1 MSKINDGVRLGKVS
15 DHMKFGE
22 NNKQLTVE
30 QAKAAMIAAGE
41 APGSVRMKEA
51 NDARRAAYKTAI
63 AAGLPLSEVRRIAAE
78 AAERAAEGTAVAFP
92 EAIVEP
98 PATSSPVPAKS
109 AVSRT
114 AAPVS
119 VQANRAVPAQVVN
132 AQPEK
137 AERVETKK
145 FIGVIKQEGGLWVAE
160 ITYKSGA
167 GTERFTATTK
177 NQLMLKLLEGKANGT
192 LKVRD
197 VTRAAKLGEPEF
209 DHAYSFVGI
218 PQAEYDAMSDA
229 AKSALVDAEAAKATI
244 GFKEDYP
251 EFYPTALNSQ
261 KITGFLD
268 ARRAVFTYSNLVKAF
283 EALTATEEL
292 ELRPENE
299 LPTVLEDSAPAG
311 DSAAVA
317 VTQPAVSTAPA
328 VSASEP
334 QVRKRGTTGIMP
346 GFSSAGEDTE
356 LETSE
361 EGDEQRQPSR
371 AELMTLSLD
380 EHRKLYKKTLK
391 QPNRSF

>member
-1 MSKINDGVRLGKVS
+1 MAKVQ
-15 DHMKFGE
+15 DILKFGPKDRA
-22 NNKQLTVE
+22 NTQLSVDE
-30 QAKAAMIAAGE
+30 ARAAMVAAGE
-41 APGSVRMKEA
+41 APGSTKIKLA
-51 NDARRAAYKTAI
+51 NDARRKTFTDAQ
-63 AAGLPLSEVRRIAAE
+63 AAGLPLAEARRLAAE
-78 AAERAAEGTAVAFP
+78 AAENVVAAGVVTAPAATSPAPAQQRPTP
-92 EAIVEP
+92 EA
-98 PATSSPVPAKS
+98 A
-109 AVSRT
+109 RRF
-114 AAPVS
+114 
-119 VQANRAVPAQVVN
+119 VQPAQTTP
-132 AQPEK
+132 AP
-137 AERVETKK
+137 AERAERIETKK
-145 FIGVIKQEGGLWVAE
+145 FVGVIKQEGGLWVAE

-167 GTERFTATTK
+167 GTARFTATTK

-244 GFKEDYP
+244 QFKEDYP
-251 EFYPTALNSQ
+251 EFLPTALNSQ

>member
-1 MSKINDGVRLGKVS
+1 MAKVQ
-15 DHMKFGE
+15 DILKFGPKDRA
-22 NNKQLTVE
+22 NTQLSVDE
-30 QAKAAMIAAGE
+30 ARAAMVAAGE
-41 APGSVRMKEA
+41 APGSTKIKLA
-51 NDARRAAYKTAI
+51 NDARRKTFTDAQ
-63 AAGLPLSEVRRIAAE
+63 AAGLPLAEARRLAAE
-78 AAERAAEGTAVAFP
+78 AAENVVAAGVVTAPAATSPAPAQQRPTP
-92 EAIVEP
+92 EA
-98 PATSSPVPAKS
+98 A
-109 AVSRT
+109 RRF
-114 AAPVS
+114 
-119 VQANRAVPAQVVN
+119 VQPAQTTP
-132 AQPEK
+132 AP
-137 AERVETKK
+137 AERAERIETKK
-145 FIGVIKQEGGLWVAE
+145 FVGVIKQEGGLWVAE

-244 GFKEDYP
+244 QFKEDYP
-251 EFYPTALNSQ
+251 EFLPTALNSQ

>member
-1 MSKINDGVRLGKVS
+1 MSQINEGIKLGKAS
-15 DHMKFGE
+15 SHMAFGA
-22 NNKQLTVE
+22 NKKQLTVE

-92 EAIVEP
+92 EAIAEP
-98 PATSSPVPAKS
+98 LATSSPVPAKS

-119 VQANRAVPAQVVN
+119 VQVNRAVPAQVFNV
-132 AQPEK
+132 
-137 AERVETKK
+137 ERVETKK
-145 FIGVIKQEGGLWVAE
+145 FIGAIKQEGGLWVAE